1 MSVTVTGSLH
11 SSHKMKLFELTES
24 LDNPYPYTWTTV
36 DKLLWKGK
44 FKATDRDMSIVVF
57 EANRYGSAPGDQWIV
72 SFERDGEFEDTGHG
86 DEFRIFATIKKMI
99 FEFIKTEKPT
109 TVLISAEKTKDA
121 KDSRQTLYKKMI
133 SKFASE
139 LGYTF
144 DSHQGDTGLEFALE
158 RKK

>member
-1 MSVTVTGSLH
+1 
-11 SSHKMKLFELTES
+11 MKLFELTES
-24 LDNPYPYTWTTV
+24 LDNPYPYTWSIQDDV
-36 DKLLWKGK
+36 IWKGK
-44 FKATDRDMSIVVF
+44 FKAKDRDMSLVEF
-57 EANRYGSAPGDQWIV
+57 EAERGVGPAGSDEWVV
-72 SFERDGEFEDTGHG
+72 SFSRDKEFEDTGHG

-144 DSHQGDTGLEFALE
+144 DSHQGDTGLEFALV
-158 RKK
+158 KNIK